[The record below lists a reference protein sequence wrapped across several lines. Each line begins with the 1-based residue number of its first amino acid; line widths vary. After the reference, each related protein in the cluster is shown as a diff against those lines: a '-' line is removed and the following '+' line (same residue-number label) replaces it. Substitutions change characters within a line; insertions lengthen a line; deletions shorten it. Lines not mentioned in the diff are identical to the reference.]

1 MQKHQL
7 KQVIEAL
14 LFVAE
19 QPLTESQLAE
29 QVESQ
34 QITKKQIRDVLDELQ
49 RDYQERGVQLRKVAS
64 GYRFQTRAELGDI
77 ISNLWQEK
85 PTKYSQALLET
96 LALIAYRQPI
106 TRGDI
111 EEIRGVSVSSQI
123 MKTLQERGWIKVVG
137 QREVPGRPQ
146 LYATTPEFLD
156 YFSLQDLAELP
167 DIPEPPSQVKDAG
180 QSTQITAATATE
192 TE

>member
-19 QPLTESQLAE
+19 QPLNESQLAE